1 MSMFKVSNNLPLKI
15 GTVRS
20 QSEKTRKTFG
30 KTDILQIWPDRV
42 MPLVILF
49 SFISRKLPDQ
59 TMLPQNNATTTQMGL
74 SQNEIE
80 IGDFDLTNL
89 PELDENF
96 EIPDFE
102 EFSSEIEEEENENLS
117 QQQQISNSKVQTM
130 PDQIISSPEQVKI
143 SQPKPINSEVERNNS
158 DVDTVSL
165 NISLMYHF
173 KGRKHFGNFFPYL
186 EVEGSVYR
194 KKNCLKY

>member
-1 MSMFKVSNNLPLKI
+1 MA
-15 GTVRS
+15 
-20 QSEKTRKTFG
+20 
-30 KTDILQIWPDRV
+30 
-42 MPLVILF
+42 LVILF

-158 DVDTVSL
+158 DVDKVSL
-165 NISLMYHF
+165 NVS
-173 KGRKHFGNFFPYL
+173 
-186 EVEGSVYR
+186 
-194 KKNCLKY
+194 

>member
-1 MSMFKVSNNLPLKI
+1 
-15 GTVRS
+15 
-20 QSEKTRKTFG
+20 
-30 KTDILQIWPDRV
+30 

-59 TMLPQNNATTTQMGL
+59 KMLPQNNATTTQMGL

-89 PELDENF
+89 PVLDENF

-165 NISLMYHF
+165 NIS
-173 KGRKHFGNFFPYL
+173 
-186 EVEGSVYR
+186 
-194 KKNCLKY
+194 

>member
-1 MSMFKVSNNLPLKI
+1 
-15 GTVRS
+15 
-20 QSEKTRKTFG
+20 
-30 KTDILQIWPDRV
+30 

-59 TMLPQNNATTTQMGL
+59 AMLPQNNATTTQMGL

-158 DVDTVSL
+158 DVDKVSL
-165 NISLMYHF
+165 NVS
-173 KGRKHFGNFFPYL
+173 
-186 EVEGSVYR
+186 
-194 KKNCLKY
+194 

>member
-1 MSMFKVSNNLPLKI
+1 
-15 GTVRS
+15 
-20 QSEKTRKTFG
+20 
-30 KTDILQIWPDRV
+30 
-42 MPLVILF
+42 
-49 SFISRKLPDQ
+49 
-59 TMLPQNNATTTQMGL
+59 MLPQNITTTTQMGF
-74 SQNEIE
+74 SQNDIE
-80 IGDFDLTNL
+80 IGDLDLVDL
-89 PELDENF
+89 PDLDENF

-165 NISLMYHF
+165 NIS
-173 KGRKHFGNFFPYL
+173 
-186 EVEGSVYR
+186 
-194 KKNCLKY
+194 

>member
-1 MSMFKVSNNLPLKI
+1 
-15 GTVRS
+15 
-20 QSEKTRKTFG
+20 
-30 KTDILQIWPDRV
+30 

-89 PELDENF
+89 PDLDENF

-165 NISLMYHF
+165 NIS
-173 KGRKHFGNFFPYL
+173 
-186 EVEGSVYR
+186 
-194 KKNCLKY
+194 

>member
-1 MSMFKVSNNLPLKI
+1 
-15 GTVRS
+15 
-20 QSEKTRKTFG
+20 
-30 KTDILQIWPDRV
+30 

-158 DVDTVSL
+158 DVDKVSL
-165 NISLMYHF
+165 NVS
-173 KGRKHFGNFFPYL
+173 
-186 EVEGSVYR
+186 
-194 KKNCLKY
+194 

>member
-1 MSMFKVSNNLPLKI
+1 
-15 GTVRS
+15 
-20 QSEKTRKTFG
+20 
-30 KTDILQIWPDRV
+30 

-59 TMLPQNNATTTQMGL
+59 KMLPQNNATTTQMGL

-89 PELDENF
+89 PDLDENF

-165 NISLMYHF
+165 NIS
-173 KGRKHFGNFFPYL
+173 
-186 EVEGSVYR
+186 
-194 KKNCLKY
+194 

>member
-1 MSMFKVSNNLPLKI
+1 
-15 GTVRS
+15 
-20 QSEKTRKTFG
+20 
-30 KTDILQIWPDRV
+30 

-165 NISLMYHF
+165 NIS
-173 KGRKHFGNFFPYL
+173 
-186 EVEGSVYR
+186 
-194 KKNCLKY
+194 

>member
-1 MSMFKVSNNLPLKI
+1 
-15 GTVRS
+15 
-20 QSEKTRKTFG
+20 
-30 KTDILQIWPDRV
+30 

-89 PELDENF
+89 PDLDENF

-158 DVDTVSL
+158 DVDKVSL
-165 NISLMYHF
+165 NVS
-173 KGRKHFGNFFPYL
+173 
-186 EVEGSVYR
+186 
-194 KKNCLKY
+194 

>member
-1 MSMFKVSNNLPLKI
+1 
-15 GTVRS
+15 
-20 QSEKTRKTFG
+20 
-30 KTDILQIWPDRV
+30 

-59 TMLPQNNATTTQMGL
+59 KMLPQNNATTTQMGL

-117 QQQQISNSKVQTM
+117 KQQQISNSKLQTM
-130 PDQIISSPEQVKI
+130 PNQIISSPEQVKI

-165 NISLMYHF
+165 NIS
-173 KGRKHFGNFFPYL
+173 
-186 EVEGSVYR
+186 
-194 KKNCLKY
+194 

>member
-1 MSMFKVSNNLPLKI
+1 MPLKN
-15 GTVRS
+15 RNS
-20 QSEKTRKTFG
+20 SHSWQKTRE
-30 KTDILQIWPDRV
+30 IDRV
-42 MPLVILF
+42 QYCCRPLVILF
-49 SFISRKLPDQ
+49 SLIPRKLPDQ
-59 TMLPQNNATTTQMGL
+59 TLLPQNSTTTTQMGF
-74 SQNEIE
+74 SQNDIE
-80 IGDFDLTNL
+80 IGDLDLVDL
-89 PELDENF
+89 PLLDENF

-165 NISLMYHF
+165 YIS
-173 KGRKHFGNFFPYL
+173 
-186 EVEGSVYR
+186 
-194 KKNCLKY
+194 

>member
-1 MSMFKVSNNLPLKI
+1 
-15 GTVRS
+15 
-20 QSEKTRKTFG
+20 
-30 KTDILQIWPDRV
+30 
-42 MPLVILF
+42 
-49 SFISRKLPDQ
+49 
-59 TMLPQNNATTTQMGL
+59 MLPQNNATTTQMGL

-89 PELDENF
+89 PVLDENF

-158 DVDTVSL
+158 DIDKVSL
-165 NISLMYHF
+165 NVS
-173 KGRKHFGNFFPYL
+173 
-186 EVEGSVYR
+186 
-194 KKNCLKY
+194 

>member
-1 MSMFKVSNNLPLKI
+1 
-15 GTVRS
+15 
-20 QSEKTRKTFG
+20 
-30 KTDILQIWPDRV
+30 

-59 TMLPQNNATTTQMGL
+59 KMLPQNNATTTQMGL

-165 NISLMYHF
+165 NIS
-173 KGRKHFGNFFPYL
+173 
-186 EVEGSVYR
+186 
-194 KKNCLKY
+194 